1 MLIQISLTCAQMPM
15 VFIKKNIHSF
25 CFGFFLLGC
34 NRNIKKAM
42 TISRLFLSSRKE
54 EFIIKNTEKEIK
66 L

>member
-15 VFIKKNIHSF
+15 VFIKILF
-25 CFGFFLLGC
+25 WVFFSSVVIQYI

-42 TISRLFLSSRKE
+42 TISRLFLSSCKE

>member
-15 VFIKKNIHSF
+15 VFIKKIYIHF
-25 CFGFFLLGC
+25 VLGFFLLGC

-42 TISRLFLSSRKE
+42 TISILFLSSCKE
-54 EFIIKNTEKEIK
+54 EFIIKNTGKEIK

>member
-15 VFIKKNIHSF
+15 VFIKKIYIHF
-25 CFGFFLLGC
+25 VLGFFLLGC

-42 TISRLFLSSRKE
+42 TISRLFLSSCKE
-54 EFIIKNTEKEIK
+54 EFIIKNTGKEIK